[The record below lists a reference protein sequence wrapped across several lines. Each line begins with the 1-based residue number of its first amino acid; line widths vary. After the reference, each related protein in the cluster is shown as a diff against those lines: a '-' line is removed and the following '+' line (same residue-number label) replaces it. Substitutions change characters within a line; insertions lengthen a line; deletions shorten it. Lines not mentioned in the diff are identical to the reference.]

1 MTMIQ
6 VGTRTYVR
14 LADIESV
21 SSLTELS
28 DLSKVRTARKEGRAV
43 VLTGK
48 TNCTAVFLTD
58 GKVILTSASAKLIRD
73 RIQAADMTSVLFY

>member
-14 LADIESV
+14 LADIVSV
-21 SSLTELS
+21 SCVTELA
-28 DLSKVRTARKEGRAV
+28 DLSRVRTAREEGRAV

-58 GKVILTSASAKLIRD
+58 GKVILTSVSAKLIRD
-73 RIQAADMTSVLFY
+73 RIQAADMISILN